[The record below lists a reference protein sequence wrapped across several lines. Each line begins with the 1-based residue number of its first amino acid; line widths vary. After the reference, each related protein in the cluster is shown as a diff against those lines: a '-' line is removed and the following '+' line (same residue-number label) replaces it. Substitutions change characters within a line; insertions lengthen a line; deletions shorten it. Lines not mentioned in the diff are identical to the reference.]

1 LPAVGLAVD
10 VAVGLAVE
18 VGADVEVGAVVGEP
32 ASVGS
37 VVDGDVVEVPEV
49 PSPPPSHA
57 PRVVAKP
64 NKSAIP
70 RTLIFITPHF
80 TNCGK
85 YNILA
90 CSIRYPIC

>member
-1 LPAVGLAVD
+1 VGLD
-10 VAVGLAVE
+10 VEPE
-18 VGADVEVGAVVGEP
+18 VGADVEPEVGADVEPEVG
-32 ASVGS
+32 ASVGAGAS
-37 VVDGDVVEVPEV
+37 VVDVGLVVLEE

-80 TNCGK
+80 TNWGK
-85 YNILA
+85 YKF
-90 CSIRYPIC
+90 